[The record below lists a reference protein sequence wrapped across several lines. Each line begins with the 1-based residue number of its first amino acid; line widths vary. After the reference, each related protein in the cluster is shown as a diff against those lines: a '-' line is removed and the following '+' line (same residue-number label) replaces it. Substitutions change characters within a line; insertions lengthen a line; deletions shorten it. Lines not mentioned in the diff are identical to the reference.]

1 MANDRTIP
9 TAASAATVSGRA
21 PRSAKVGESGRT
33 GARAANSAA
42 VVLSSV
48 GSNVECV
55 TMWGVPAVIGSAPKF
70 GGCAHVFFGA
80 GHARRQSRKRVS
92 RAYTRGAEG
101 CDIASAG
108 FGANDTSTPADR

>member
-33 GARAANSAA
+33 GARADNSAA
-42 VVLSSV
+42 LVLSSV

-55 TMWGVPAVIGSAPKF
+55 TMWGVPAVIGSAPTF
-70 GGCAHVFFGA
+70 GGCAHVFL
-80 GHARRQSRKRVS
+80 ARATHDDNRGNGCRGPS
-92 RAYTRGAEG
+92 RAARTDVVSHPR
-101 CDIASAG
+101 ASG
-108 FGANDTSTPADR
+108 PMIRPP